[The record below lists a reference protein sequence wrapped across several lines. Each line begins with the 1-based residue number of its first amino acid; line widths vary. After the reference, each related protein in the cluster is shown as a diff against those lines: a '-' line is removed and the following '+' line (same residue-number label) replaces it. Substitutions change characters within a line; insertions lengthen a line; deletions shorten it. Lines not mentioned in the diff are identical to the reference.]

1 LGGGRDA
8 ATTAAKM
15 AALQLWYKQ
24 IRTREYVRVMER
36 KESLERRERRIER
49 RARHDERRLGI
60 IFGIVG
66 GIALIGIAALVAVTL
81 PDVKRYIK
89 ISTM

>member
-1 LGGGRDA
+1 
-8 ATTAAKM
+8 
-15 AALQLWYKQ
+15 
-24 IRTREYVRVMER
+24 MER
-36 KESLERRERRIER
+36 KEFLERRERRIER
-49 RARHDERRLGI
+49 ARHDERRLSI

-81 PDVKRYIK
+81 PDIKRYIK

>member
-1 LGGGRDA
+1 
-8 ATTAAKM
+8 M
-15 AALQLWYKQ
+15 
-24 IRTREYVRVMER
+24 
-36 KESLERRERRIER
+36 ERRELPEQRDRRIER
-49 RARHDERRLGI
+49 RRDHDERRLGM

-81 PDVKRYIK
+81 PDIKRYIK